1 MDGRKIK
8 NFIFGIALSDY
19 DVEEIY
25 LDKIQKEYHLSDEE
39 LKELKPAHLFKLSDF
54 FQYTQFDADIVYW
67 NEDKETFYSTGDF
80 EPTEIKKEDVVALS
94 DENSNC
100 EII

>member
-1 MDGRKIK
+1 MDRRIK

-19 DVEEIY
+19 DV
-25 LDKIQKEYHLSDEE
+25 EE